1 MSDFN
6 AAGYEDLREYVV
18 SASGWAYIALIDDAG
33 NEETRI
39 DIHNDTR
46 ASWGD
51 PSTNGVTLTLNASG
65 SDSDIST
72 PVELARSELHT
83 GNETTS
89 PAHDDQLTD
98 ENGDPANVIVGSTD
112 DLVVEHTVELPEV
125 V

>member
-6 AAGYEDLREYVV
+6 SAGYTDLREYIV

-39 DIHNDTR
+39 DIDNDTR
-46 ASWGD
+46 TSWGD
-51 PSTNGVTLTLNASG
+51 PSTNGVTLTANVSG

-72 PVELARSELHT
+72 PVELERSELHT
-83 GNETTS
+83 GSGTTT
-89 PAHDDQLTD
+89 PVHDDQMLD
-98 ENGDPANVIVGSTD
+98 EDGQPANVIVGSTD